1 MKLGE
6 NGKGNSALMQTTL
19 LLSLARSSTIKD
31 NDDAINFV
39 YMYICQLMCNDFD
52 AEK

>member
-6 NGKGNSALMQTTL
+6 NGKGNSALMQTTI
-19 LLSLARSSTIKD
+19 LLSLARSTIKD

>member
-6 NGKGNSALMQTTL
+6 NGKGNSAFMQTTI
-19 LLSLARSSTIKD
+19 LLSLSTIKD

>member
-19 LLSLARSSTIKD
+19 LLSAIKD